1 MGNKDIFDE
10 EDRNLITAEYDSLVN
25 NLVRCNKPG
34 DRELIDKAFRVAN
47 EAHWNMRR
55 KSGEPYII
63 HPIAVAKIVNQE
75 IGLGAKS
82 IATALLHDVV
92 EDTDYTL
99 EDVERNFGPK
109 IASLID
115 GLTKISGTYNKDQ
128 STSLQA
134 ENFRKML
141 LTISD
146 DLRVILIKI
155 ADRLHNMRTLDS
167 MPEHKKMKVAGE
179 TIYMYAPLA
188 NRLGLYAIKTELED
202 LSFKYRHPKIYEEIS
217 MKLKHGEKKYVALIN
232 KFALPIIE
240 KLNEAGFKFD
250 ISGRP
255 KSIYSIWKKM
265 QSKNVPFEEIYDVLA
280 VRIVFEPVPGIPEKT
295 QCWNIYSIITDTY
308 TPKPDRLRDWV
319 SRPKPNGYE
328 ALHLTVMGPEGKWV
342 EIQIRSTRMDEVAE
356 KGYAAHWKYKG
367 DDVHESELDKW
378 IKKIRAMLENPLE
391 DPVEFLDDFKMNLFS
406 SEIMVFTPKG
416 FLVNLPKG
424 ASALDFA
431 YEIHTE
437 IGNKAIGAKINY
449 KLMPLNT
456 VLNSGDQVEIITS
469 DKARPEKEWLTF
481 VLTPRA
487 RVAVKNALK
496 AESKDRIQK
505 GMSLLEAKLNELG
518 AAPNSEIIKKIMM
531 ANDVLNKDELYSKI
545 ELGIIN
551 LDDLKKIIRK
561 NPARNII
568 KFWDLSFIGSRK
580 DKGETQTGSPEE
592 KSSDAGDESLNG
604 EKDDSE
610 TDNQGIDRSVPFLLR
625 ENVNDARQSY
635 EIAKCCNPIPGDE
648 VTGYLSHEGSIVIHK
663 PKCPVA
669 IRLMSNEGDRIIS
682 VKWTIHKLVAF
693 LARISMSGIDRVG
706 LVNDISKIISAELNV
721 NMRNINISVHN
732 GIFEGTIDLYVHH
745 TKDLNNLI
753 MRISDVRGIENVKR
767 VEEFSDED
775 I

>member
-1 MGNKDIFDE
+1 MGNKDIFDD
-10 EDRNLITAEYDSLVN
+10 EDKELIRKEYDSLVN

-34 DRELIDKAFRVAN
+34 DRELIDKAFRLAN

-55 KSGEPYII
+55 KSGEPYVI

-82 IATALLHDVV
+82 IAVSLLHDVV
-92 EDTDYTL
+92 EDTEYTL
-99 EDVERNFGPK
+99 EDIGREFGPK

-115 GLTKISGTYNKDQ
+115 GLTKISGTYNKEA
-128 STSLQA
+128 SSSLQA

-188 NRLGLYAIKTELED
+188 DRLGLYAIKTELED
-202 LSFKYRHPKIYEEIS
+202 LSFKYRQPKIYEEIAA
-217 MKLKHGEKKYVALIN
+217 KLKHGEKKNVALIN
-232 KFALPIIE
+232 KFSLPIIE
-240 KLNEAGFKFD
+240 KLSDAGFRFD

-265 QSKNVPFEEIYDVLA
+265 QAKNVPFEEVYDVLA
-280 VRIVFEPVPGIPEKT
+280 VRIVFESVPGVPEKT
-295 QCWNIYSIITDTY
+295 QCWNIYSIITDFY
-308 TPKPDRLRDWV
+308 MPKPDRLRDWV

-342 EIQIRSTRMDEVAE
+342 EIQIRSSRMDEIAE
-356 KGYAAHWKYKG
+356 RGYAAHWKYKG
-367 DDVHESELDKW
+367 DDAQESELDKW
-378 IKKIRAMLENPLE
+378 IKKIRLMLENPME

-406 SEIMVFTPKG
+406 TEIMVFTPKG
-416 FLVNLPKG
+416 TLINLPKG
-424 ASALDFA
+424 SSAIDFA

-469 DKARPEKEWLTF
+469 DKAVPEKEWLIF
-481 VLTPRA
+481 AHTPRA
-487 RVAVKNALK
+487 RDAIKNSLK
-496 AESKDRIQK
+496 EESEDRIQK
-505 GMSLLEAKLNELG
+505 GMAILEGKLNELG
-518 AAPNSEIIKKIMM
+518 VTANSEIIKKIMQSF
-531 ANDVLNKDELYSKI
+531 DVLNKDELYSKI
-545 ELGIIN
+545 ELGVIN
-551 LDDLKKIIRK
+551 LENLKKIIKK
-561 NPARNII
+561 NPTRNLI
-568 KFWDLSFIGSRK
+568 KYWDLRLIGSK
-580 DKGETQTGSPEE
+580 KEKADEE
-592 KSSDAGDESLNG
+592 EDQSIPS
-604 EKDDSE
+604 
-610 TDNQGIDRSVPFLLR
+610 IDRSVPFLLR
-625 ENVNDARQSY
+625 ENVDTSQQSY

-648 VTGYLSHEGSIVIHK
+648 VTGYVSPEGQIIIHK

-669 IRLMSNEGDRIIS
+669 IRLMSNEGNRIIA
-682 VKWTIHKLVAF
+682 VKWTIHKLVSF

-706 LVNDISKIISAELNV
+706 LVNDISSIISTELNV
-721 NMRNINISVHN
+721 NMRNINITVNN

-745 TKDLNNLI
+745 TKDLNNLL
-753 MRISDVRGIENVKR
+753 MRISNVKGIETVYR
-767 VEEFSDED
+767 VEDFSEED
-775 I
+775 TTAVN